1 VDDLVKDVD
10 ISHEKQTQF
19 LPVVQ
24 SQDITGKEFPS

>member
-1 VDDLVKDVD
+1 LDALVEDVD
-10 ISHEKQTQF
+10 ISHEKQPQF